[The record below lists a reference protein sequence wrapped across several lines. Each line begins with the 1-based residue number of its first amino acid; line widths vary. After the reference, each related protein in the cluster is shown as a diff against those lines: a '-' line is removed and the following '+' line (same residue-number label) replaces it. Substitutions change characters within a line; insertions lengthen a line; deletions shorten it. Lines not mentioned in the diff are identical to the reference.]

1 MTRLVAG
8 LCCLLA
14 LCPAFAED
22 VKDAPP
28 PATTDV
34 MGIAIFFLI
43 FVGLSVGF
51 FVYMWWR
58 HKHGKEE

>member
-1 MTRLVAG
+1 MTRLVTG

-34 MGIAIFFLI
+34 MGIAIFFLL
-43 FVGLSVGF
+43 FFGMCAGF
-51 FVYMWWR
+51 FIYMWWR